1 MQKKLILSVLTASL
15 LTACGGSGN
24 DAVTPKPVDPA
35 QQGGAPQAP
44 GNPQFNVPDNNQQ
57 QPNNPQNP
65 QQPGNNQ
72 QQPGNNQQQP
82 NNPQQPQQPEPVKS
96 LTADYSADS
105 DYDWGDDYDGY
116 DTFTLKVGGKTLVKE
131 VRGEKKQTFDL
142 TAVPLGFNTLTAENK
157 YTGSNNAEY
166 KSDVTLRSYR
176 GYYAGAYAYGKD
188 SRANPLDD
196 DAAPYYSPTVT
207 LPNSGTAI
215 YAGKVFNDRAA
226 NDADLTYTIN
236 FGQKKGSGT
245 VAAANGRPELTLQEK
260 AITRFASAFGNTHGV
275 DDGDVRSANG
285 NITGSYNLHIAGPNA
300 EEIVGGLNYGPSGNT
315 HETEQVFYGKRG
327 DITP

>member
-1 MQKKLILSVLTASL
+1 MQKKLVLSVLIASL
-15 LTACGGSGN
+15 LTACGGSSDN
-24 DAVTPKPVDPA
+24 S
-35 QQGGAPQAP
+35 
-44 GNPQFNVPDNNQQ
+44 NPQITPPPSNN
-57 QPNNPQNP
+57 NNTP
-65 QQPGNNQ
+65 

-82 NNPQQPQQPEPVKS
+82 NNPQNPQAEPVKS
-96 LTADYSADS
+96 LTADYSTDN
-105 DYDWGDDYDGY
+105 DYNWGDDYDGY
-116 DTFTLKVGGKTLVKE
+116 DTFTLTVGGKTLVKE
-131 VRGEKKQTFDL
+131 VRGEKKQTLDL
-142 TAVPLGFNTLTAENK
+142 TAVPLGFKTLTAENK

-176 GYYAGAYAYGKD
+176 GFYAGALAYGKD

-196 DAAPYYSPTVT
+196 DYTPYYSPTVT

-215 YAGKVFNDRAA
+215 YAGKVFNDREA

-260 AITRFASAFGNTHGV
+260 AITQFASPFGKTHGV
-275 DDGDVRSANG
+275 DDGDVRNADG
-285 NITGSYNLHIAGPNA
+285 KITGSYNLYIAGPNA
-300 EEIVGGLNYGPSGNT
+300 EEIVGDLNYGPSGNK

>member
-1 MQKKLILSVLTASL
+1 MQKKLVLSVLIASL
-15 LTACGGSGN
+15 LTACGGSSDN
-24 DAVTPKPVDPA
+24 S
-35 QQGGAPQAP
+35 
-44 GNPQFNVPDNNQQ
+44 NPQITPPPSNN
-57 QPNNPQNP
+57 NNTP
-65 QQPGNNQ
+65 

-82 NNPQQPQQPEPVKS
+82 NNPQNPQAEPVKS
-96 LTADYSADS
+96 LTADYSTDN
-105 DYDWGDDYDGY
+105 DYNWGDDYDGY
-116 DTFTLKVGGKTLVKE
+116 DTFTLTVDGKTLAKE
-131 VRGEKKQTFDL
+131 VRGEKKQTLDL
-142 TAVPLGFNTLTAENK
+142 TAVPLGFKTLTAENK

-176 GYYAGAYAYGKD
+176 GFYAGALAYGKD

-196 DAAPYYSPTVT
+196 DYTPYYSPTVT

-215 YAGKVFNDRAA
+215 YAGKVFNDREA

-260 AITRFASAFGNTHGV
+260 AITQFASPFGKTHGV
-275 DDGDVRSANG
+275 DDGDVRNADG
-285 NITGSYNLHIAGPNA
+285 KITGSYNLYIAGPNA
-300 EEIVGGLNYGPSGNT
+300 EEIVGDLNYGPSGNK

>member
-1 MQKKLILSVLTASL
+1 MQKKLVLSVLIASL
-15 LTACGGSGN
+15 LTACGGSSDN
-24 DAVTPKPVDPA
+24 SNS
-35 QQGGAPQAP
+35 
-44 GNPQFNVPDNNQQ
+44 NPQITPPPSDNNNTPQQPGDNQQ

-65 QQPGNNQ
+65 QA
-72 QQPGNNQQQP
+72 
-82 NNPQQPQQPEPVKS
+82 EPVKS
-96 LTADYSADS
+96 LTADYSTDS
-105 DYDWGDDYDGY
+105 DYDWKEIYNGY
-116 DTFTLKVGGKTLVKE
+116 DTFTLKVDGKTLVKE
-131 VRGEKKQTFDL
+131 VRGEKKETVDL
-142 TAVPLGFNTLTAENK
+142 TAVPLGFKTLTAENK
-157 YTGSNNAEY
+157 YTGDNGAEY

-176 GYYAGAYAYGKD
+176 GFYASALAYGKD

-196 DAAPYYSPTVT
+196 DAGYYYSPTVT

-215 YAGKVFNDRAA
+215 YAGKVFNDHAA

-260 AITRFASAFGNTHGV
+260 AITQFASPFGKTHGV
-275 DDGDVRSANG
+275 DDGDVRNADG
-285 NITGSYNLHIAGPNA
+285 KITGSYNLSIAGPNA

-315 HETEQVFYGKRG
+315 HETEQLFYGKRG

>member
-1 MQKKLILSVLTASL
+1 MQKKLVLSVLIASL
-15 LTACGGSGN
+15 LTACGGSSDN
-24 DAVTPKPVDPA
+24 SNS
-35 QQGGAPQAP
+35 
-44 GNPQFNVPDNNQQ
+44 NPQITPPPPSDNNNTPQQPGDNQQ

-65 QQPGNNQ
+65 QQPGNPQ
-72 QQPGNNQQQP
+72 
-82 NNPQQPQQPEPVKS
+82 NPPQQPEPVKS
-96 LTADYSADS
+96 LTADYSTDN
-105 DYDWGDDYDGY
+105 DYNWGDDYDGY
-116 DTFTLKVGGKTLVKE
+116 DTFTLTVGGKTLVKE

-142 TAVPLGFNTLTAENK
+142 TAVPLNTQNIQTLTAENK

-176 GYYAGAYAYGKD
+176 GFYAGALAYGKD

-196 DAAPYYSPTVT
+196 DYTPYYSPTVT

-215 YAGKVFNDRAA
+215 YAGKVFNDREA

-260 AITRFASAFGNTHGV
+260 AITQFASPFGKTHGV
-275 DDGDVRSANG
+275 DDGDVRNADG
-285 NITGSYNLHIAGPNA
+285 KITGSYNLYIAGPNA
-300 EEIVGGLNYGPSGNT
+300 EEIVGDLNYGPSGNK

>member
-1 MQKKLILSVLTASL
+1 MQEKLILSVLTACL
-15 LTACGGSGN
+15 LAACGSSGN
-24 DAVTPKPVDPA
+24 DAAAPKPVDPA
-35 QQGGAPQAP
+35 PQDNAPQAP

-65 QQPGNNQ
+65 QQPGNPQNP
-72 QQPGNNQQQP
+72 QQPGNPQ
-82 NNPQQPQQPEPVKS
+82 NPPQQPEPVKS
-96 LTADYSADS
+96 LTADYSADN
-105 DYDWGDDYDGY
+105 DYNWGDDYDGY
-116 DTFTLKVGGKTLVKE
+116 DTFTLTVGGKTLVKE
-131 VRGEKKQTFDL
+131 VRSEKKQTFDL

-188 SRANPLDD
+188 SRVNPLDD

-207 LPNSGTAI
+207 LPNGGTAI
-215 YAGKVFNDRAA
+215 YAGKVFDARAA
-226 NDADLTYTIN
+226 NDADLTYTIH

-245 VAAANGRPELTLQEK
+245 VAAANGRPALTLQEK
-260 AITRFASAFGNTHGV
+260 AITQFASPFGNTHGV
-275 DDGDVRSANG
+275 DDGDVKSADG
-285 NITGSYNLHIAGPNA
+285 NITGSYNLYIAGPNA
-300 EEIVGGLNYGPSGNT
+300 EEIVGDLNYGPSGNK